1 VGIEIDAW
9 IDEHNYLLI
18 PESEDCIAE
27 SEEDLD
33 DEDISRFSIAE
44 LESFINENGWK
55 NNLTGLYLYAAYK
68 TGCFPHYIQLTIRD
82 GLEAIEVC

>member
-44 LESFINENGWK
+44 LESFINETGWK
-55 NNLTGLYLYAAYK
+55 YNLTGLYLYAAYK